1 VSAFSHRR
9 ESREGV
15 GIPWLTT
22 CAAGMPCIDAC
33 ATSSTG
39 TPCHLTVVG
48 FGGADELKG
57 EPGVLA
63 EDMVDAVE
71 ERRLEVAQ
79 AERVL
84 LHQHHG
90 APDPAL
96 QHRGRRAA
104 SRWSKACSTAK
115 RGVTERRGAMPR
127 SQGERRAGR
136 RPRQME
142 HVSCPF
148 CKCKEGK

>member
-1 VSAFSHRR
+1 M
-9 ESREGV
+9 

-22 CAAGMPCIDAC
+22 YAA
-33 ATSSTG
+33 SSTG

-48 FGGADELKG
+48 FGGADELEG

-104 SRWSKACSTAK
+104 SR
-115 RGVTERRGAMPR
+115 
-127 SQGERRAGR
+127 
-136 RPRQME
+136 
-142 HVSCPF
+142 
-148 CKCKEGK
+148 

>member
-1 VSAFSHRR
+1 M
-9 ESREGV
+9 

-22 CAAGMPCIDAC
+22 YAA
-33 ATSSTG
+33 SNTG

-48 FGGADELKG
+48 FGGADELES
-57 EPGVLA
+57 EPDILA

-71 ERRLEVAQ
+71 ERCLEVAQ

-96 QHRGRRAA
+96 
-104 SRWSKACSTAK
+104 
-115 RGVTERRGAMPR
+115 
-127 SQGERRAGR
+127 
-136 RPRQME
+136 
-142 HVSCPF
+142 
-148 CKCKEGK
+148 

>member
-22 CAAGMPCIDAC
+22 CAAGMPRMDAC
-33 ATSSTG
+33 TASSTR

-48 FGGADELKG
+48 FGGADKLED

-63 EDMVDAVE
+63 EDMVDAIE

-79 AERVL
+79 AKCVL

-90 APDPAL
+90 APDLAL
-96 QHRGRRAA
+96 
-104 SRWSKACSTAK
+104 
-115 RGVTERRGAMPR
+115 
-127 SQGERRAGR
+127 
-136 RPRQME
+136 
-142 HVSCPF
+142 
-148 CKCKEGK
+148 

>member
-22 CAAGMPCIDAC
+22 YAVRMPSTDAC
-33 ATSSTG
+33 AASSTG
-39 TPCHLTVVG
+39 TVVS
-48 FGGADELKG
+48 FGGADELEG
-57 EPGVLA
+57 EPNVLG
-63 EDMVDAVE
+63 EDMVDDVE

-96 QHRGRRAA
+96 
-104 SRWSKACSTAK
+104 
-115 RGVTERRGAMPR
+115 
-127 SQGERRAGR
+127 
-136 RPRQME
+136 
-142 HVSCPF
+142 
-148 CKCKEGK
+148 